1 MQVALVSGQSVLQD
15 HVVTVPFTFSQV
27 DTGACRLSARI
38 GHETPSSGLFQ
49 HKNIL
54 LQRDTLTMVVH
65 NLAEGAE
72 VRARGAYFLGQLGVT
87 NASAPGG
94 ADGHYTIT
102 DFIYN
107 EPYVEQDPYAVDT
120 SSY

>member
-1 MQVALVSGQSVLQD
+1 MQVALVSGQTVLQD
-15 HVVTVPFTFSQV
+15 HVVTVPLTFAQV
-27 DTGACRLSARI
+27 DTGACRLSAKV

-54 LQRDTLTMVVH
+54 LQRDLLTMVVH

-72 VRARGAYFLGQLGVT
+72 VRARAA
-87 NASAPGG
+87 ASSSASSASRTPAPRA